1 MKTRAFL
8 TTFAALCLAHTASA
22 ATWINALAASDQN
35 SGNWNIGANWQGGSV
50 PTWGAD
56 LTVDFSTLDITA
68 NRSLNV
74 GGTTSKIVGKII
86 FGDTTSPNFQWDIVA
101 LNGPLTLSTTLPLP
115 SPAKPV
121 IEVVN
126 STSVITVTLAGTQGF
141 EKTGG
146 GTLRLNN
153 QNNGI
158 TGEILVSQGVLQ
170 IRDGSSNTPIVFAS
184 GSMDQRSIRVTG
196 TGTGTGTLDLFRIG
210 TTGTQGITWT
220 MPGITLE
227 NGGTLRF
234 RNDVTATY
242 NHAMDAAV
250 IVGTGGGKIVN
261 SGTTDTGTQNVTL
274 SGALSGSG
282 ALEYLANSGTTRR
295 LTVSK
300 ADNSYS
306 GDWSVSHSGTGTAL
320 LRAGAANALGT
331 GTVTLNARAT
341 LENNIANGLD
351 SLAGVKLTASTST
364 LTLGATPWTNAAAI
378 LTAQNGTIH
387 SGSGASTIGTF
398 LLDSAGTVTLDAD
411 PGGSLA
417 ATSFDIRQGT
427 LAGTGSLT
435 GTGTLTKSTSGTAT
449 LAGTHSYT
457 GATTVAAGALLVTG
471 TLGATD
477 VTVDAGAAIGG
488 SGSIGGSLHFNA
500 GSNLLFSL
508 TDTLTVNGASVDF
521 DAFSIANLTGF
532 DNTVPNGTYTLIDGT
547 ATIVL
552 TNVVN
557 FGLANAQ
564 PLDGGRS
571 AYFDS
576 GSLQLVVIPE
586 PSVALLGGLG
596 LFVLLRRRR

>member
-1 MKTRAFL
+1 M
-8 TTFAALCLAHTASA
+8 
-22 ATWINALAASDQN
+22 
-35 SGNWNIGANWQGGSV
+35 
-50 PTWGAD
+50 
-56 LTVDFSTLDITA
+56 
-68 NRSLNV
+68 
-74 GGTTSKIVGKII
+74 
-86 FGDTTSPNFQWDIVA
+86 
-101 LNGPLTLSTTLPLP
+101 
-115 SPAKPV
+115 
-121 IEVVN
+121 
-126 STSVITVTLAGTQGF
+126 
-141 EKTGG
+141 
-146 GTLRLNN
+146 
-153 QNNGI
+153 
-158 TGEILVSQGVLQ
+158 
-170 IRDGSSNTPIVFAS
+170 
-184 GSMDQRSIRVTG
+184 
-196 TGTGTGTLDLFRIG
+196 
-210 TTGTQGITWT
+210 
-220 MPGITLE
+220 
-227 NGGTLRF
+227 
-234 RNDVTATY
+234 TATY

-261 SGTTDTGTQNVTL
+261 SGTTDTGTNWQGGSVPAWGADLTVDFSTRNITDHRNLQLTTTGKIVGKIIFGDTTPSHQWDIVSGNGPLTLSTTVLARPVIDVVNSTSVITVGLGGTQGFEKTGTGTLRLNNQGNGITGEILVSQGVLQIRDGGVTSNPGVTFQDSTMADRSIRVTGNGVLDLWRNGGSTTDWALPVMTLESGGTLRFRAAAGVSDTLNHNVAAALTAGTSGGTILNNGGDGAQNVTL

-282 ALEYLANSGTTRR
+282 PLNFTARDGGTYTRS
-295 LTVSK
+295 LLISS
-300 ADNSYS
+300 ADNLYS
-306 GDWSVSHSGTGTAL
+306 GNWTVSHSGTGTAL

-331 GTVTLNARAT
+331 GTVTLNAGAT
-341 LENNIANGLD
+341 LENNATNGLD
-351 SLAGVKLTASTST
+351 SLAGIKLTETTST
-364 LTLGATPWTNAAAI
+364 LTLGANPWTNAAAI

-411 PGGSLA
+411 TGGSLA
-417 ATSFDIRQGT
+417 ATSFDIRRGT

-435 GTGTLTKSTSGTAT
+435 GTGTLSKSTSGTAT

-532 DNTVPNGTYTLIDGT
+532 DNTVPNGTYTLIDGD

>member
-1 MKTRAFL
+1 MKSRACL
-8 TTFAALCLAHTASA
+8 TTFAALCLAHTAGA
-22 ATWINALAASDQN
+22 QTATWINANGGS
-35 SGNWNIGANWQGGSV
+35 WNTAANWGGTV

-56 LTVDFSTLDITA
+56 LTVDFSTLNITA
-68 NRSLNV
+68 NRDLSL
-74 GGTTSKIVGKII
+74 TTTGKVVGKII
-86 FGDTTSPNFQWDIVA
+86 FGDNTTPLYQWDIVSG
-101 LNGPLTLSTTLPLP
+101 NGPLTLSTT
-115 SPAKPV
+115 SGQPV

-126 STSVITVTLAGTQGF
+126 STSVITVGLGGTQGF
-141 EKTGG
+141 EKTGT

-153 QNNGI
+153 QSNGI

-170 IRDGSSNTPIVFAS
+170 IRDGGVTTNPGVTFQA
-184 GSMDQRSIRVTG
+184 GTMADRSIRVTG
-196 TGTGTGTLDLFRIG
+196 YGVLDLWRNAG
-210 TTGTQGITWT
+210 STTDWALPV
-220 MPGITLE
+220 MTLE

-234 RNDVTATY
+234 RAATG
-242 NHAMDAAV
+242 V
-250 IVGTGGGKIVN
+250 
-261 SGTTDTGTQNVTL
+261 TGTLNHNVAAALTADTSGGTILNNGGDGAQNVTL

-282 ALEYLANSGTTRR
+282 PLAFTARDGGTNTRS
-295 LTVSK
+295 LSISS
-300 ADNSYS
+300 ADNLYS
-306 GDWSVSHSGTGTAL
+306 GDWTVSHGGTGTAL

-341 LENNIANGLD
+341 LENNSPNGLD
-351 SLAGVKLTASTST
+351 SLAGVKLTATTST
-364 LTLGATPWTNAAAI
+364 LTLGANPWTNAAAV
-378 LTAQNGTIH
+378 LTAENGTIQ
-387 SGSGASTIGTF
+387 SGSGASSVGTF
-398 LLDSAGTVTLDAD
+398 VLDSAGTVTLDGD

-417 ATSFDIRQGT
+417 ATSFDIRRGT
-427 LAGTGSLT
+427 LAGTGPLT
-435 GTGTLTKSTSGTAT
+435 GTGTLNKSTSGTAT

-457 GATTVAAGALLVTG
+457 GATTVAAGALVVSG

-488 SGSIGGSLHFNA
+488 AGSIGGSLHFNA

-532 DNTVPNGTYTLIDGT
+532 DNTVPNGTYTLIDGD

-596 LFVLLRRRR
+596 LFFLLRRRR

>member
-1 MKTRAFL
+1 MKSRAFL
-8 TTFAALCLAHTASA
+8 TTFAALCLAHTAGA
-22 ATWINALAASDQN
+22 QTATWINANAVSTGN
-35 SGNWNIGANWQGGSV
+35 SGNWNIGANWQGGSA
-50 PTWGAD
+50 PSWGAD
-56 LTVDFSTLDITA
+56 LTVDFSTLDLTA
-68 NRSLNV
+68 NRSLNL
-74 GGTTSKIVGKII
+74 GSTGKIVGKII
-86 FGDTTSPNFQWDIVA
+86 FGDTTPGNQWDIVA
-101 LNGPLTLSTTLPLP
+101 QNGPLTLSTTLL
-115 SPAKPV
+115 ARPV
-121 IEVVN
+121 IDVVN
-126 STSVITVTLAGTQGF
+126 STSVITVQLAGTQGF
-141 EKTGG
+141 EKTGT

-158 TGEILVSQGVLQ
+158 TGEIIVSQGFLQ
-170 IRDGSSNTPIVFAS
+170 IRDGSSNTPVVFAS
-184 GSMDQRSIRVTG
+184 GSMNQRSIRVTG
-196 TGTGTGTLDLFRIG
+196 TGTLDLFRI
-210 TTGTQGITWT
+210 TDTGTQGITWT

-532 DNTVPNGTYTLIDGT
+532 DNTVPNGTYTLIDGD

>member
-1 MKTRAFL
+1 MKSRACL
-8 TTFAALCLAHTASA
+8 TTFAALCLAHTAGA
-22 ATWINALAASDQN
+22 ATWTNASGGSWNTAS
-35 SGNWNIGANWQGGSV
+35 NWQGNTV

-56 LTVDFSTLDITA
+56 LTVDFSTLNITA
-68 NRSLNV
+68 NRDLSL
-74 GGTTSKIVGKII
+74 TTTGKVVGKII
-86 FGDTTSPNFQWDIVA
+86 FGDNTTPLYQWDI
-101 LNGPLTLSTTLPLP
+101 LSGNGPLTLSTT
-115 SPAKPV
+115 SGQPV

-126 STSVITVTLAGTQGF
+126 ATSVITVGLGGTQGF
-141 EKTGG
+141 EKTGT

-153 QNNGI
+153 QSNAI

-170 IRDGSSNTPIVFAS
+170 IRDGGVTTNPGVTFQAS
-184 GSMDQRSIRVTG
+184 TMADRSIRVTG
-196 TGTGTGTLDLFRIG
+196 YGVLDLWRNAG
-210 TTGTQGITWT
+210 STTDWALPV
-220 MPGITLE
+220 MTLE

-234 RNDVTATY
+234 RAATG
-242 NHAMDAAV
+242 V
-250 IVGTGGGKIVN
+250 
-261 SGTTDTGTQNVTL
+261 TGTLNHNVAAALTADTSGGTILNNGGDGAQNVTL

-282 ALEYLANSGTTRR
+282 PLAFTARDGGTNTRS
-295 LTVSK
+295 LSISS
-300 ADNSYS
+300 ADNLYS
-306 GDWSVSHSGTGTAL
+306 GDWTVSHGGTGTAL

-341 LENNIANGLD
+341 LENNSPNGLD
-351 SLAGVKLTASTST
+351 SLAGIKLTDTTST
-364 LTLGATPWTNAAAI
+364 LTLGANPWTNAAAV
-378 LTAQNGTIH
+378 LTAENGTIQ
-387 SGSGASTIGTF
+387 SGSGASSVGTF
-398 LLDSAGTVTLDAD
+398 VLDSAGTVTLDGD

-417 ATSFDIRQGT
+417 ATSFDIRRGT
-427 LAGTGSLT
+427 LAGTGPLT
-435 GTGTLTKSTSGTAT
+435 GTGTLNKSTGGTAT

-457 GATTVAAGALLVTG
+457 GATTVAAGALVVSG

-477 VTVDAGAAIGG
+477 VTVYAGAAIGG

-532 DNTVPNGTYTLIDGT
+532 DNTVPNGTYTLIDGD

-596 LFVLLRRRR
+596 LFFLLRRRR

>member
-1 MKTRAFL
+1 MKSRACL
-8 TTFAALCLAHTASA
+8 TTFAALCLAHTAGA
-22 ATWINALAASDQN
+22 QTATWINANAASGQN

-56 LTVDFSTLDITA
+56 LTVDFSTLDLTA
-68 NRSLNV
+68 NRSLNL
-74 GGTTSKIVGKII
+74 GSTGKIVGKII
-86 FGDTTSPNFQWDIVA
+86 FGDITPGNQWDIVA
-101 LNGPLTLSTTLPLP
+101 QNGPLTLSTT
-115 SPAKPV
+115 SGQPV

-126 STSVITVTLAGTQGF
+126 STSVITVGLGGTQGF
-141 EKTGG
+141 EKTGT

-153 QNNGI
+153 QSNAI
-158 TGEILVSQGVLQ
+158 KGEILVSQGVLQ
-170 IRDGSSNTPIVFAS
+170 IRDGGATANPGVTLQAS
-184 GSMDQRSIRVTG
+184 TMADRSIRVTG
-196 TGTGTGTLDLFRIG
+196 NGVLDLWRNAG
-210 TTGTQGITWT
+210 STTDWALPV
-220 MPGITLE
+220 MTLE

-234 RNDVTATY
+234 R
-242 NHAMDAAV
+242 AAAGV
-250 IVGTGGGKIVN
+250 
-261 SGTTDTGTQNVTL
+261 TGTLNHNVAAALTAGTSGGTILNNGGDGAQNVTL

-282 ALEYLANSGTTRR
+282 PLDFTARDGGTNTRS
-295 LTVSK
+295 LSISS
-300 ADNSYS
+300 ADNLYS
-306 GDWSVSHSGTGTAL
+306 GDWSVSHGGTGTAL

-341 LENNIANGLD
+341 LENNSPNGLD
-351 SLAGVKLTASTST
+351 SLAGVKLTATTST
-364 LTLGATPWTNAAAI
+364 LTLGANPWTNAAAV
-378 LTAQNGTIH
+378 LTAENGTIQ
-387 SGSGASTIGTF
+387 SGSGASSVGTF
-398 LLDSAGTVTLDAD
+398 VLDSAGTVTLDGD

-417 ATSFDIRQGT
+417 ATSFDIRRGT
-427 LAGTGSLT
+427 LAGTGPLT
-435 GTGTLTKSTSGTAT
+435 GTGTLNKSTGGTAT

-457 GATTVAAGALLVTG
+457 GATTVAAGALVVSG

-477 VTVDAGAAIGG
+477 VTVYAGAAIGG

-532 DNTVPNGTYTLIDGT
+532 DNTVPNGTYTLIDGD

-596 LFVLLRRRR
+596 LFFLLRRRR

>member
-1 MKTRAFL
+1 M
-8 TTFAALCLAHTASA
+8 
-22 ATWINALAASDQN
+22 
-35 SGNWNIGANWQGGSV
+35 
-50 PTWGAD
+50 
-56 LTVDFSTLDITA
+56 
-68 NRSLNV
+68 
-74 GGTTSKIVGKII
+74 
-86 FGDTTSPNFQWDIVA
+86 
-101 LNGPLTLSTTLPLP
+101 
-115 SPAKPV
+115 
-121 IEVVN
+121 
-126 STSVITVTLAGTQGF
+126 
-141 EKTGG
+141 
-146 GTLRLNN
+146 
-153 QNNGI
+153 
-158 TGEILVSQGVLQ
+158 
-170 IRDGSSNTPIVFAS
+170 
-184 GSMDQRSIRVTG
+184 
-196 TGTGTGTLDLFRIG
+196 
-210 TTGTQGITWT
+210 
-220 MPGITLE
+220 
-227 NGGTLRF
+227 
-234 RNDVTATY
+234 TATY

-250 IVGTGGGKIVN
+250 SVETGGGKIVN
-261 SGTTDTGTQNVTL
+261 SGTQSTGIQNVTL
-274 SGALSGSG
+274 SGALTGSG
-282 ALEYLANSGTTRR
+282 ALEYLANSGTERR
-295 LTVSK
+295 LTISS
-300 ADNSYS
+300 ANNNTYT
-306 GDWSVSHSGTGTAL
+306 GNWTVSHSGTGTAL

-331 GTVTLNARAT
+331 GTVTLKARAT

-351 SLAGVKLTASTST
+351 SLAGVKLTESTST

-435 GTGTLTKSTSGTAT
+435 GTGTLSKSTSGTAT

-532 DNTVPNGTYTLIDGT
+532 DNTVPNGTYTLIDGD

>member
-1 MKTRAFL
+1 MKSRACL
-8 TTFAALCLAHTASA
+8 TTFAALCLAHTAGA
-22 ATWINALAASDQN
+22 QTATWINANAASGQN

-56 LTVDFSTLDITA
+56 LTVDFSTLDLTA
-68 NRSLNV
+68 NRSLNL
-74 GGTTSKIVGKII
+74 GSTGKIVGKII
-86 FGDTTSPNFQWDIVA
+86 FGDITPGNQWDIVA
-101 LNGPLTLSTTLPLP
+101 QNGPLTLSTT
-115 SPAKPV
+115 SGQPV

-126 STSVITVTLAGTQGF
+126 STSVITVGLGGTQGF
-141 EKTGG
+141 EKTGT

-153 QNNGI
+153 QSNAI
-158 TGEILVSQGVLQ
+158 KGEILVSQGVLQ
-170 IRDGSSNTPIVFAS
+170 IRDGGATANPGVTFQAS
-184 GSMDQRSIRVTG
+184 TMADRSIRVTG
-196 TGTGTGTLDLFRIG
+196 NGVLDLWRNAG
-210 TTGTQGITWT
+210 STTDWALPV
-220 MPGITLE
+220 MTLE

-234 RNDVTATY
+234 R
-242 NHAMDAAV
+242 AAAGV
-250 IVGTGGGKIVN
+250 
-261 SGTTDTGTQNVTL
+261 TGTLNHNVAAALTAGTSGGTILNNGGDGAQNVTL

-282 ALEYLANSGTTRR
+282 PLAFTARDGGTNTRS
-295 LTVSK
+295 LSISS
-300 ADNSYS
+300 ADNLYS
-306 GDWSVSHSGTGTAL
+306 GDWTVSHGGTGTAL

-341 LENNIANGLD
+341 LENNSPNGLD
-351 SLAGVKLTASTST
+351 SLAGIKLTDTTST
-364 LTLGATPWTNAAAI
+364 LTLGANPWTNAAAV
-378 LTAQNGTIH
+378 LTAENGTIQ
-387 SGSGASTIGTF
+387 SGSGASSVGTF
-398 LLDSAGTVTLDAD
+398 VLDSAGTVTLDAD

-427 LAGTGSLT
+427 LAGTGPLT
-435 GTGTLTKSTSGTAT
+435 GTGTLNKSTSGTAT

-457 GATTVAAGALLVTG
+457 GATTVAAGALVVSG

-532 DNTVPNGTYTLIDGT
+532 DNTVPNGTYTLIDGD